1 MRVASSGV
9 AVQRRGWEA
18 TAIGVALMAGLFFAV
33 SAISARADATVS
45 ATVTVTNLAV
55 TVGDGSIAYGSL
67 GLNTTKSTSTGMWDT
82 QTATNTGNVAEDFNI
97 QGTDTGNWT
106 LAASAGAEQYEHAF
120 CISGCTTA
128 PTNYTALTTSNT
140 SLASNVAAN
149 GAQAFDLALTTPTST
164 THYTQ
169 QSVDVTIVA
178 SAH

>member
-1 MRVASSGV
+1 MSISAFGIS
-9 AVQRRGWEA
+9 VQRRGWEA
-18 TAIGVALMAGLFFAV
+18 TAVAVLLMAGLFLAV
-33 SAISARADATVS
+33 SAISARAATVS
-45 ATVTVTNLAV
+45 ATVTVTNVAV

-67 GLNTTKSTSTGMWDT
+67 GLNTTKSTAAGTWDT
-82 QTATNTGNVAEDFNI
+82 QTATNTGNVAEDFSI
-97 QGTDTGNWT
+97 AGTNSANWT
-106 LAASAGAEQYEHAF
+106 LAGSAGSEQYKHAF
-120 CISGCTTA
+120 CTA
-128 PTNYTALTTSNT
+128 TCDSPPTNYTALTTSNT